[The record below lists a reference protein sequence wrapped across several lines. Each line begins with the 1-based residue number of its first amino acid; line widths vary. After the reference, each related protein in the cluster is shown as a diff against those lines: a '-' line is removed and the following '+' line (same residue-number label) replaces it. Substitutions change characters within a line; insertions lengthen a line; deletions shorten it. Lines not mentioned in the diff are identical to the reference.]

1 MPTINQIIN
10 YKRKKKEK
18 KKKTPILNKCPQKKA
33 FCLKVSVMKPKKP
46 NSARRNVGKLA
57 ILKTKK
63 KFIAYLPG
71 QQLSDKPLQAF
82 STILVRG
89 GRVKDLPGVKY
100 KMVRGKYDLASVV
113 HRRKSRSKYGT
124 HRWGQA
130 RVIRPK
136 PARGVYDL

>member
-1 MPTINQIIN
+1 
-10 YKRKKKEK
+10 
-18 KKKTPILNKCPQKKA
+18 
-33 FCLKVSVMKPKKP
+33 MKPKKP